1 MEKIK
6 ADEYLIKDFEMHYP
20 HLCDDIVEYQRG
32 EPFELIAKLND
43 GRVLSYYMPDDLIRY
58 LPSESDM
65 DDEEKC
71 KREFGIRLRHAM
83 HKAGLL
89 QYELA
94 EATGIPQSRLS
105 TYINGKMLPSFMN
118 LMKITQALGC
128 SMNDFQIFRKF

>member
-65 DDEEKC
+65 DASESLVYDC
-71 KREFGIRLRHAM
+71 D
-83 HKAGLL
+83 
-89 QYELA
+89 
-94 EATGIPQSRLS
+94 
-105 TYINGKMLPSFMN
+105 
-118 LMKITQALGC
+118 TQC
-128 SMNDFQIFRKF
+128 IKPVFYNTN

>member
-1 MEKIK
+1 MEKIE
-6 ADEYLIKDFEMHYP
+6 ADEYLIKDFEMRYP
-20 HLCDDIVEYQRG
+20 HLCKNITEYRQG

-43 GRVLSYYMPDDLIRY
+43 GKVLSYYAPDDLIRY
-58 LPSESDM
+58 LPSDSDI

-71 KREFGIRLRHAM
+71 KQEFGIRLQHAM

-118 LMKITQALGC
+118 LMKIAKALGC
-128 SMNDFQIFRKF
+128 SMDDFQIFRKF